1 MCSCSP
7 LTGSDLVGG
16 NVLRDTGSIG
26 TGYAVAL
33 VVLPCTENDWYVV
46 VFQLKLKLVVT
57 SPTSSF
63 SSGTTLVTPTFV
75 FVIRCLQKQRERTL
89 RFCDMSARGR
99 RSWRQSSPSPVRVTR
114 DVRTPTLKLPE
125 FWDSAPAAW
134 FAIVEA
140 HFNKSNVTDDDD
152 RYNHAVAMLGSSTA
166 ARVVG
171 FLSAPRRQTNMS
183 ASRPCSRR
191 HLSCPPRRGGAACLT
206 CRTWGTRGPLHV
218 WRGC

>member
-1 MCSCSP
+1 M
-7 LTGSDLVGG
+7 
-16 NVLRDTGSIG
+16 LRDTGSIG

-63 SSGTTLVTPTFV
+63 SSGTTRVTPTFV
-75 FVIRCLQKQRERTL
+75 FVIHCLQKPREQTL
-89 RFCDMSARGR
+89 QFCDMSGRGR
-99 RSWRQSSPSPVRVTR
+99 RSQQQTSPSPVRVTQ

-125 FWDSAPAAW
+125 FWDSTPAAW

-140 HFNKSNVTDDDD
+140 HFNKSYVTDDDD
-152 RYNHAVAMLGSSTA
+152 RYNHTVAMLGSSTA
-166 ARVVG
+166 ARVMG
-171 FLSAPRRQTNMS
+171 FLSAPPTTNKYEHLKALLLETFELSTAERVRR
-183 ASRPCSRR
+183 
-191 HLSCPPRRGGAACLT
+191 LFD
-206 CRTWGTRGPLHV
+206 TWETRGPLHV